1 MDYICK
7 QFQKA
12 IEKRDKANMI
22 KTKKLARLDP
32 ALRLHRD
39 FLKKFDQV
47 KAISF
52 NLKDTLTFKKEY
64 KMIARESSMTAL
76 IKKCSDQFAER
87 DQNIGQ
93 AL

>member
-1 MDYICK
+1 
-7 QFQKA
+7 
-12 IEKRDKANMI
+12 
-22 KTKKLARLDP
+22 
-32 ALRLHRD
+32 
-39 FLKKFDQV
+39 V

-93 AL
+93 ALQTLNKLKNGRI